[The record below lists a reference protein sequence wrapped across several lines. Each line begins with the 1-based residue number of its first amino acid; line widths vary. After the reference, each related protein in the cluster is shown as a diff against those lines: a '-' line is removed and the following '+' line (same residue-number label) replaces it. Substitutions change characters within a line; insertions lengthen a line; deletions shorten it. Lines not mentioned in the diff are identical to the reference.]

1 MATCCI
7 SVLRIEMT
15 ADPVRRK
22 RELYAPERML
32 AFSDGVFAVA
42 ITLLVID
49 LRPPDLPHADN
60 AALLSALLGM
70 HDKFL
75 IFVISFV
82 VVAVMWVGHH
92 RKFAYIDRV
101 DIPLL
106 WLNLAFLMTICIVP
120 FSTAVNSTYG
130 NLTAAILYL
139 ATLAATSLT
148 STLVSVYGLRSP
160 DLVSPD
166 LRAGLRRDLVLSP
179 LLTAAICIMAIGV
192 SLLSLNAGRYF
203 LFLIAPASAFAG
215 ARKEE

>member
-1 MATCCI
+1 MATFCI
-7 SVLRIEMT
+7 SASRPEMS
-15 ADPVRRK
+15 AGLPRRD

-49 LRPPDLPHADN
+49 LRPPEVPHADN
-60 AALLSALLGM
+60 AALLTALLGM

-75 IFVISFV
+75 IFVISFG

-92 RKFAYIDRV
+92 RKFAHIERV
-101 DIPLL
+101 DLRLL

-139 ATLAATSLT
+139 GTLAATSLT
-148 STLVSVYGLRSP
+148 SALVSVYGLRMP
-160 DLVSPD
+160 DLVSPN
-166 LRAGLRRDLVLSP
+166 LRPGLRRDLVLSP
-179 LLTAAICIMAIGV
+179 LLTAAICITAIGV

-203 LFLIAPASAFAG
+203 LFLIAPASAYAG
-215 ARKEE
+215 ARKGE